1 MTKSS
6 VLLLV
11 ALAVQTESWILSCN
25 FGDVTWTYVGS
36 TYTCTGVLIA
46 TDELNVTSVNGT
58 HAEGRIDSDVQAIA
72 LSNQDVRE
80 LPANFEFFFPNLT
93 VLSGSNLNL
102 TNVSIADLAPHPNL
116 RLLVLPNN
124 HLETLEGNTFS
135 SNPALEYIN
144 FSNNQLRNFG
154 PNIFNS
160 LPELKTVR
168 LLNNICFNQYIDNN
182 ATEISDF
189 LWRATFNCPPTF
201 EQLERE
207 ILGGQNFGDVIGP
220 ILQSISNLEQR
231 IGLLENSTRTA

>member
-1 MTKSS
+1 MGKSS
-6 VLLLV
+6 ALLLLV
-11 ALAVQTESWILSCN
+11 LAAQTQSWILNCN
-25 FGDVTWTYVGS
+25 FGDVTWTYVGT
-36 TYTCTGVLIA
+36 TYTCTGVLLA
-46 TDELNVTSVNGT
+46 TDDQNVTSVNGT
-58 HAEGRIDSDVQAIA
+58 HTEGRIDSDVQAIA

-102 TNVSIADLAPHPNL
+102 TQLSNATLAPHQNL

-160 LPELKTVR
+160 LPELKTLR

-182 ATEISDF
+182 ATELSDF

-207 ILGGQNFGDVIGP
+207 ILQGQNFGNVIGP
-220 ILQSISNLEQR
+220 ILQSIANLEQR
-231 IGLLENSTRTA
+231 IGHLENSTNSV